1 MKTVTMIVRHG
12 LSKNEVSAYTL
23 ITSDY
28 QTIQMS
34 AVELEKAITSKKLT
48 VTNLTVG
55 SNGIVGTNG
64 ALDKYTL
71 INMATGAVE
80 GTPMA
85 VVLDRVE
92 KANKLLGYT
101 VFAQNGT
108 IVELSVNEAVSLCY
122 QKLIANG
129 KIRHTQNG
137 DIVSSIGGDY
147 PLREIEINKAPKGEI
162 SADILYFGTVVGAAV
177 KYVGAIV
184 SCTSAAQMSKIA
196 AALSTSNAQII
207 GAAVKEGGQDVR
219 KSLEIKRMGA
229 NSIFGAFDIGSLEKL
244 IKAGAK
250 LHNSVGNITVSAIKY
265 TDGVPDEATVTLSSD
280 WKPTAKQTASDSTAT
295 MEVNAYAN
303 KIVKVFGSIKIQ

>member
-34 AVELEKAITSKKLT
+34 AAELAQAITSKKLA

-55 SNGIVGTNG
+55 SKGIEGTNG

-71 INMATGAVE
+71 INTATGAVE

-92 KANKLLGYT
+92 KADKLLGYT

-108 IVELSVNEAVSLCY
+108 IVELNVSDAVSLCN

-129 KIRHTQNG
+129 KIRHTQHG

-162 SADILYFGTVVGAAV
+162 SADILYFGTIVGATV

-184 SCTSAAQMSKIA
+184 SCTSAAEMSKIA
-196 AALSTSNAQII
+196 SALSTSNAKII
-207 GAAVKEGGQDVR
+207 SAAVKEGGMEVR
-219 KSLEIKRMGA
+219 KSLAIKRIGA
-229 NSIFGAFDIGSLEKL
+229 NSIYGVFDIGSLEKL

-250 LHNSVGNITVSAIKY
+250 LHNKVGNITVSAIKY
-265 TDGVPDEATVTLSSD
+265 TDGVPDEATVTLSHD
-280 WKPTAKQTASDSTAT
+280 WKPTDMQASEDSATTSIVNDFAK
-295 MEVNAYAN
+295 